1 MPLRRLYNLSLNPIH
16 GIPLALKIDLHLL
29 LQTLEILFI
38 TYEWPSTLHCP
49 SGIQIHCGFSR
60 PALSVHGYRAFLL
73 VFTAMEFLPIII
85 IVSLLGFF
93 IILTATLF
101 TWQYLKAREERKR
114 RQNSESQDRPTRH
127 LTVRSGQVILK
138 SEAAE
143 TASTRDPA
151 SFDLPSPKA
160 TYTVKCEAERR
171 KTSDTWPPKIATSR
185 REKHSKD
192 TDVEAGNND
201 GRSKIA
207 AYTWPPKPAAA
218 SQRYPFGVIDLEA
231 QTQDAGDLK
240 VDESEPFL
248 RKEEIA
254 KARAKLSRPALT
266 TQRSGS
272 VTLPRPALVT
282 IESRRPSAAKSHD
295 SQSRRTS
302 KSKSNS
308 QLRHTSST
316 KNREIAE
323 SLKKAYT
330 GPSILGGEAHQLPLS
345 PVPMIPPP
353 RTAESRRASG
363 RRSSGRSVEGSTVSS
378 RVISDSIQRP
388 PPLFS
393 TVNYSP
399 HVSFAPVQHVSPDDD
414 DVHRVSF
421 LSMTDSASSSF
432 TNEQV
437 TPVMRVPPPSL
448 NELIH
453 YEAFPPASSGLV
465 SDAPPQLSTPD
476 FGNMS
481 FFDSATSSD
490 ESKQL
495 ESPKKLQRGVSVMSN
510 RSILTIASSEISSN
524 WTIGNAQVV
533 NIYPSLAPE
542 QDRVTPPYARRLRS
556 KYGRY
561 PRGRG
566 EKALPGIPKSPL
578 WQNEIGELRE

>member
-1 MPLRRLYNLSLNPIH
+1 MVS
-16 GIPLALKIDLHLL
+16 
-29 LQTLEILFI
+29 FV

-49 SGIQIHCGFSR
+49 SGIHIHSGFPR
-60 PALSVHGYRAFLL
+60 PAPSVHGYRAFLL

-93 IILTATLF
+93 IILTAALF
-101 TWQYLKAREERKR
+101 TWQYLKAREQRKR

-127 LTVRSGQVILK
+127 LTVRSGQVIPK

-151 SFDLPSPKA
+151 SLDLPSPRA

-171 KTSDTWPPKIATSR
+171 KTSDTWPPKVSARHQDKS
-185 REKHSKD
+185 SKV
-192 TDVEAGNND
+192 TDVEVGKKDA

-207 AYTWPPKPAAA
+207 AYTWPSKPAAA
-218 SQRYPFGVIDLEA
+218 GQRYPFGIIDLEA
-231 QTQDAGDLK
+231 QIHDAGGLK
-240 VDESEPFL
+240 IAESEPFR

-254 KARAKLSRPALT
+254 KARAKLSRPVLM

-272 VTLPRPALVT
+272 VTLPRPALVN

-295 SQSRRTS
+295 SRSRRTS
-302 KSKSNS
+302 KSKSIS
-308 QLRHTSST
+308 QSRHPSST

-323 SLKKAYT
+323 SLQKAYT
-330 GPSILGGEAHQLPLS
+330 GPLILGGEAHQLPLS
-345 PVPMIPPP
+345 PMP
-353 RTAESRRASG
+353 RNLAHNTVESRRASE
-363 RRSSGRSVEGSTVSS
+363 RRSSGRSVDSSTVSS
-378 RVISDSIQRP
+378 RVIPESVQRP

-393 TVNYSP
+393 TVDYSP
-399 HVSFAPVQHVSPDDD
+399 HVSFAPDQHVSPDDD
-414 DVHRVSF
+414 DVNRVSF
-421 LSMTDSASSSF
+421 LSMTDSASSSI

-437 TPVMRVPPPSL
+437 SPVTQAPLPSL
-448 NELIH
+448 NELIQH
-453 YEAFPPASSGLV
+453 ELSPPAFSGIV
-465 SDAPPQLSTPD
+465 SDTPPQLGTPD

-542 QDRVTPPYARRLRS
+542 KERATPPYARKLRS

-566 EKALPGIPKSPL
+566 DKALPGIPKSPL
-578 WQNEIGELRE
+578 WQTNIGELRE

>member
-1 MPLRRLYNLSLNPIH
+1 
-16 GIPLALKIDLHLL
+16 
-29 LQTLEILFI
+29 
-38 TYEWPSTLHCP
+38 
-49 SGIQIHCGFSR
+49 
-60 PALSVHGYRAFLL
+60 
-73 VFTAMEFLPIII
+73 MEFLPIII
-85 IVSLLGFF
+85 IVTLLGFF
-93 IILTATLF
+93 IILTAALF
-101 TWQYLKAREERKR
+101 TWQYLKAREQRKR
-114 RQNSESQDRPTRH
+114 RQNSESQERPTRH
-127 LTVRSGQVILK
+127 LTVRSGQVIPK
-138 SEAAE
+138 SEAAD

-151 SFDLPSPKA
+151 SFDLPSPRA

-171 KTSDTWPPKIATSR
+171 KTSDTWPPKTATHRHNKSS
-185 REKHSKD
+185 EVTEVKAQNKD
-192 TDVEAGNND
+192 A

-207 AYTWPPKPAAA
+207 AYTWPPKPAVA

-231 QTQDAGDLK
+231 QTRDAGGLK
-240 VDESEPFL
+240 IAESEPFR

-254 KARAKLSRPALT
+254 KARVKLSRPVVM

-272 VTLPRPALVT
+272 MTLPRPALVT

-308 QLRHTSST
+308 QSRHPSST

-323 SLKKAYT
+323 SLQRAYT
-330 GPSILGGEAHQLPLS
+330 GPSVLGGEAHQLPLS
-345 PVPMIPPP
+345 PVPWNSSHI
-353 RTAESRRASG
+353 TAESRRASG
-363 RRSSGRSVEGSTVSS
+363 HRPSDRSVDGSTVSP
-378 RVISDSIQRP
+378 RVISDSVQRP
-388 PPLFS
+388 APLFS
-393 TVNYSP
+393 AVDYSP
-399 HVSFAPVQHVSPDDD
+399 HVSFAPVQYVSHDDD
-414 DVHRVSF
+414 DVNRVSF
-421 LSMTDSASSSF
+421 LSMTDSASSSY
-432 TNEQV
+432 TNEQAS
-437 TPVMRVPPPSL
+437 PVMGAPPPSL
-448 NELIH
+448 NEFIH
-453 YEAFPPASSGLV
+453 YQTSPPVSSGLV
-465 SDAPPQLSTPD
+465 SDVPPQLSTPD

-490 ESKQL
+490 ESKL

-542 QDRVTPPYARRLRS
+542 KDRATPPYARRLRS

-566 EKALPGIPKSPL
+566 DKALPGIPKSPL

>member
-1 MPLRRLYNLSLNPIH
+1 
-16 GIPLALKIDLHLL
+16 
-29 LQTLEILFI
+29 
-38 TYEWPSTLHCP
+38 
-49 SGIQIHCGFSR
+49 
-60 PALSVHGYRAFLL
+60 
-73 VFTAMEFLPIII
+73 MEFLPIII

-93 IILTATLF
+93 IILTAALF
-101 TWQYLKAREERKR
+101 TWQYLKAREQRKR

-127 LTVRSGQVILK
+127 LTVRSGQVIPK

-151 SFDLPSPKA
+151 SFDLPSPRA

-171 KTSDTWPPKIATSR
+171 KTSDTWPPKIATRHQDRSSKAADER
-185 REKHSKD
+185 AGSKD
-192 TDVEAGNND
+192 A

-207 AYTWPPKPAAA
+207 AYTWPSKPAVA
-218 SQRYPFGVIDLEA
+218 SSRYPFGVIDLEA
-231 QTQDAGDLK
+231 QAQDAGGLEIA
-240 VDESEPFL
+240 ESEPFR

-254 KARAKLSRPALT
+254 KARAKLSRPVMM

-308 QLRHTSST
+308 QSRHPSST

-323 SLKKAYT
+323 SLQRAYT
-330 GPSILGGEAHQLPLS
+330 GPSVLGGEAHQLPLS
-345 PVPMIPPP
+345 PVPWISSHS
-353 RTAESRRASG
+353 TAESRRASG
-363 RRSSGRSVEGSTVSS
+363 RRSSGRSVDGSTVSS
-378 RVISDSIQRP
+378 RIISDSVQRP

-393 TVNYSP
+393 TVDYSP
-399 HVSFAPVQHVSPDDD
+399 HVSFAPVQHDDD
-414 DVHRVSF
+414 DVNRVSF

-437 TPVMRVPPPSL
+437 SPVTRAPPPSL
-448 NELIH
+448 NELIQH
-453 YEAFPPASSGLV
+453 EASPPVSNSLV
-465 SDAPPQLSTPD
+465 SDAPPQLGTPD

-490 ESKQL
+490 ESRQI
-495 ESPKKLQRGVSVMSN
+495 ENPKKLQRGVSVMSN

-542 QDRVTPPYARRLRS
+542 KDRATPPYARRLRS

-566 EKALPGIPKSPL
+566 DKALPGIPKSPL